1 MTEVEAFSGE
11 WQELLSR
18 TAAPEIFRSW
28 PWMATWWQ
36 VFGDDSGYSGNR
48 QPFVIGVR
56 DGRTVVGLAPF
67 LLRTVPALTLGP
79 GLGRLR
85 RLEFMGS
92 GEDECDEVCSD
103 FLDLYAASGY
113 EDQVAAAVWQRMLAE
128 RPRWDEA
135 VFRNVLD
142 TSLLA
147 RFVQPMARDDGCGAT
162 RRPSGERFWVD
173 LSGGD
178 FNAYV
183 DGLSKKKKKRIFY
196 YRRRLEKEGGFVERR
211 LQERGEI
218 PRFLDEIAR
227 LNRLRQGQ
235 KGMASAWQSAR
246 FREFHAL
253 VAPRLWDLGWLDL
266 RLWERDGRS
275 VAALYN
281 FLYEGTIYYYQSGF
295 DTEAFG
301 NVSPGLVTISHVI
314 EWGFNN
320 RQRRYDFLVGAE
332 GSYKEDYACQ
342 TEVAS
347 DLILYN
353 QSAYGQ
359 LLRSARGVKAFL
371 AEARARAQAAQAPA
385 GPQGGGGGEP
395 GGTRDDDEEKAA
407 KEPDLR
413 SV

>member
-1 MTEVEAFSGE
+1 MVEVDAFSGE

-18 TAAPEIFRSW
+18 TAAPEFFRSW
-28 PWMATWWQ
+28 PWMQAWWEI
-36 VFGDDSGYSGNR
+36 FGNEDDR
-48 QPFVIGVR
+48 QPFLIGVR
-56 DGRTVVGLAPF
+56 DGRTLVGMAPF
-67 LLRTVPALTLGP
+67 LLRTAAGLGP
-79 GLGRLR
+79 VKVR

-92 GEDECDEVCSD
+92 GENESDEVCSD
-103 FLDLYAASGY
+103 FLDLYAAKGY
-113 EDQVAAAVWQRMLAE
+113 EDQVAAAIWQRMLAE

-135 VFRNVLD
+135 SFRNILD
-142 TSLLA
+142 HSLLS
-147 RFVQPMARDDGCGAT
+147 RYLLPMARDYGCGLH

-196 YRRRLEKEGGFVERR
+196 YRRRLEKEGGFTERR
-211 LQERGEI
+211 LQDRGEI
-218 PRFLDEIAR
+218 PRFLQEIAR

-235 KGMASAWQSAR
+235 KGMASAWQSER
-246 FREFHAL
+246 FRQFHAL
-253 VAPRLWDLGWLDL
+253 AAPRLWDLGLLDL
-266 RLWERDGRS
+266 RLWERDGQS

-281 FLYEGTIYYYQSGF
+281 FLYDGTIYYYQSGF

-314 EWGFNN
+314 EWGFANK
-320 RQRRYDFLVGAE
+320 QRRYDFLVGAE

-347 DLILYN
+347 DLVLYN
-353 QSAYGQ
+353 QTGYGQ
-359 LLRSARGVKAFL
+359 LLRAARGVRTFL
-371 AEARARAQAAQAPA
+371 SEARLRAQAVEGGVVAPVAGSPA
-385 GPQGGGGGEP
+385 G
-395 GGTRDDDEEKAA
+395 DDDE
-407 KEPDLR
+407 KEPELR